1 MHDKISKILP
11 IYSTILNILAGL
23 SIDVK
28 PCYPVLFQF
37 QLVGCTRQMKK
48 GLIDAFSLY
57 FDFQDDH
64 IRSTKLSA
72 FELRPIV
79 FFSDL
84 FTVVETFN

>member
-1 MHDKISKILP
+1 
-11 IYSTILNILAGL
+11 
-23 SIDVK
+23 
-28 PCYPVLFQF
+28 
-37 QLVGCTRQMKK
+37 MKK